1 MSKNPLSDI
10 YTKNVLL
17 NEEKDNVV
25 TPTSKQEIAKGGKVH
40 LTKDSGDVKAKKD
53 LETPE
58 VNKEYTDV
66 SKTKKVEEDMNT
78 ENTYEGAFEKLFKAT
93 ITEDVVEDTVEEV
106 EVPTTD
112 EEAVDEITGDTDE
125 VNDLVSDLKAVIK
138 HLESILSKVS
148 EVEHEAEEEDE
159 LSEEEPFEEA
169 VEAEDLGHSLVN
181 AKSGKDL
188 VGPKGHGEVKGAVKV
203 TKGKVNDGD
212 ITSEPETKELHAD
225 TKDLQNTKKQSVK
238 TSNIKVGDFFK

>member
-25 TPTSKQEIAKGGKVH
+25 VPTGKQEIAKGGKVH
-40 LTKDSGDVKAKKD
+40 LTKAGGDEKVKKD

-58 VNKEYTDV
+58 VNKEYSDV

-112 EEAVDEITGDTDE
+112 EEAADEITGDTDE

-138 HLESILSKVS
+138 HLESILGKVS
-148 EVEHEAEEEDE
+148 EVEHNAEEEDE

-169 VEAEDLGHSLVN
+169 VEAEDHGHALVN

-188 VGPKGHGEVKGAVKV
+188 VAKGHGEVKGAVKV
-203 TKGKVNDGD
+203 TKGKANDGV
-212 ITSEPETKELHAD
+212 ITAEPETKELHAD